1 MKIRTLWVIGLTLA
15 MLGCSKLTIEN
26 YNQISS
32 GMSYDEVTQLLG
44 KPSTC
49 DDLMG
54 VRNCRWGDETRSV
67 QVSFV
72 GGKVLLFSSS
82 NLQ

>member
-67 QVSFV
+67 SVSFV
-72 GGKVLLFSSS
+72 GGKVLLFASS
-82 NLQ
+82 NLK